1 LLPTETIFGAAVSK
15 KLVDGI
21 TLGLYHQGM
30 SYIQVVGNGVTSG
43 SCFEIGSIT
52 KLFTIELMKL
62 LVKKRIISW
71 DDPVT
76 LFLPERLKA
85 SNQRSSKANQITF
98 LDLASHKSGL
108 PIHPPEMQFL
118 DGSNPFGNY
127 SRSDLETYLLG
138 NPLLKSTNTEYIYS
152 NLGFA
157 IIGYALECATG
168 RSYSDILYSELL
180 RPRGLHDTHL
190 ALVNG
195 VPVNTVQGHSQSG
208 RRVAGWTQ
216 DAYAPAGALCSTASD
231 LLTWIRDLVEGQE
244 SDAENWSRAAHSGQT
259 NLGWALDSS
268 GEWHCREGLTG
279 GFSSSIC
286 ISTNGRT
293 GLVLLS
299 NRRCNLLMKAL
310 TDDCLRSLS
319 GIPIKG
325 LEGNYGM
332 LSAQLLDPMRELK
345 RSVPVLD
352 ALWSWLRRLARK

>member
-1 LLPTETIFGAAVSK
+1 MEEIFNVPVAK
-15 KLVDGI
+15 RLIDGI
-21 TLGLYHQGM
+21 TLGLYHEGM
-30 SYIQVVGNGVTSG
+30 SYIQVVGNDVTSG

-52 KLFTIELMKL
+52 KLFTIELIRL
-62 LVKKRIISW
+62 LIKKRTISW

-76 LFLPERLKA
+76 LFLPERLKTGDRQGR
-85 SNQRSSKANQITF
+85 NANQITF

-108 PIHPPEMQFL
+108 PIHPPEMKFL
-118 DGSNPFGNY
+118 DGSNPFGDY
-127 SRSDLETYLLG
+127 SKSDLEIYLLG
-138 NPLLKSTNTEYIYS
+138 NPLLKAANTEYIYS

-168 RSYSDILYSELL
+168 RSYSDLLYSELL
-180 RPRGLHDTHL
+180 RPRGLHDTQL

-208 RRVAGWTQ
+208 RRASGWTQ

-244 SDAENWSRAAHSGQT
+244 SDVESWDRAAHSGQT
-259 NLGWALDSS
+259 NLGWALDPS
-268 GEWHCREGLTG
+268 GKWHCREGLTG
-279 GFSSSIC
+279 GFSSSIS
-286 ISTNGRT
+286 ISTTGRT

-310 TDDCLRSLS
+310 TDNCLRSLS

-332 LSAQLLDPMRELK
+332 LAAQLLDPIRELK
-345 RSVPVLD
+345 RSVPILD
-352 ALWSWLRRLARK
+352 KLWSGLRHLARK